1 MSAAVWMT
9 FCCKSARTGTLC
21 GSITAALEPLL
32 VLRGVVWYDTGQEAV
47 AVWHNKHSPMT
58 CAHR

>member
-1 MSAAVWMT
+1 MT